1 MLLIEIKQQTNSEK
15 VNIKKYN
22 VAVIPLTKN
31 IIEGGRTRTAKQSR
45 QFMVG

>member
-22 VAVIPLTKN
+22 VAVLPLTKH
-31 IIEGGRTRTAKQSR
+31 IIEGGAHGQLNNQDRLW
-45 QFMVG
+45 